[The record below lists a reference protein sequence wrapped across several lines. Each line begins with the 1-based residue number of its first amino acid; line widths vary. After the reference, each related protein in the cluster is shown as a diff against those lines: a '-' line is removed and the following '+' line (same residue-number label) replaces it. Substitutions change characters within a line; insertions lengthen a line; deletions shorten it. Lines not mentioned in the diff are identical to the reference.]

1 MHRSSSRVL
10 LPKTK
15 PLQVVF
21 ENKESKEDRKS
32 FMGEVC
38 KAVCNS
44 VKQYAEANDGV
55 FPEKIVIYRDGVNA
69 GQYSIAKKEAVA
81 LTEAIDDVYAS
92 PAGGAAKPVPRPN
105 VAVVIVQK
113 RIKTRI
119 YLLDA
124 GAVQNP
130 CAGTVLDHDITMRDL
145 YDFYLVSFP
154 SLFYIDLENW

>member
-1 MHRSSSRVL
+1 MSYGISG
-10 LPKTK
+10 
-15 PLQVVF
+15 LQVVF
-21 ENKESKEDRKS
+21 ENKESKESRQG

-69 GQYSIAKKEAVA
+69 GQYSIAKKEAA
-81 LTEAIDDVYAS
+81 TLTEAIDEIYTS
-92 PAGGAAKPVPRPN
+92 PGGAAAKPLARPN
-105 VAVVIVQK
+105 IAVVIVQK

-145 YDFYLVSFP
+145 YDFYLVSF
-154 SLFYIDLENW
+154 LR